1 MEFPK
6 TKVLY
11 SDENKSGKYL
21 ETLMDEVTADMHIK
35 SLKLATLPDF
45 EGKTIV
51 QLNNIEIIRLLSH
64 IKSIQE
70 SSMKAMQNNAN

>member
-11 SDENKSGKYL
+11 SDENKLGKYL
-21 ETLMDEVTADMHIK
+21 ETLVDEVSADMHIK

-45 EGKTIV
+45 EGKTTV
-51 QLNNIEIIRLLSH
+51 QLNNVEIIRLLSH